1 MGTITKTLN
10 NKKHKMINTAILK
23 ASFFCSNNL
32 IIVYYLLFNIII
44 YLQQGVTAI
53 INSKH
58 DILKVY
64 GSCKEAALGLNTNAA
79 QISKCC
85 LDNEYADIPYHRV
98 KGYLLLH
105 YQSRH
110 LNKSSHDT
118 V

>member
-1 MGTITKTLN
+1 MI
-10 NKKHKMINTAILK
+10 INTFMK
-23 ASFFCSNNL
+23 SFDIDKPRRGCRKTPF
-32 IIVYYLLFNIII
+32 IVKKK
-44 YLQQGVTAI
+44 VAI

-58 DILKVY
+58 DILRVY

-79 QISKCC
+79 QSSKCC
-85 LDNEYADIPYHRV
+85 VDNEYADIPDHRV

>member
-1 MGTITKTLN
+1 MI
-10 NKKHKMINTAILK
+10 INTFMK
-23 ASFFCSNNL
+23 SFDIDKPRRGCRKTPL
-32 IIVYYLLFNIII
+32 IVKK
-44 YLQQGVTAI
+44 QVAI

-105 YQSRH
+105 YKSRH